1 MNFLAH
7 AFLSGDND
15 KIMVGNFIGDF
26 VKGNKL
32 DLLPGDIKKGVVLHR
47 SIDGYTD
54 KHPIVR
60 LSKDRLTDKYRH
72 YAGVIVD
79 IFYDHFLAHNWS
91 LYHPLPLKVFTERA
105 YELVWSYQDIL
116 PDRAKRVVPY
126 MQRDNWLL
134 QYAEIE
140 GIHAALSGMSRRTT
154 FKSKME
160 QASEDLRRDYD
171 TFKTDFEG
179 FFPEVR
185 EFVAREIKRL

>member
-32 DLLPGDIKKGVVLHR
+32 DDLPDDIKKGVVLHR
-47 SIDGYTD
+47 SIDQYTD
-54 KHPIVR
+54 MHPTVR
-60 LSKDRLTDKYRH
+60 LSKDRLVSKYRH

-79 IFYDHFLAHNWS
+79 IFYDHFLAHNWT
-91 LYHPLPLKVFTERA
+91 LYHQLSLEEFTERTYKVVLS
-105 YELVWSYQDIL
+105 YEDIL
-116 PDRAKRVVPY
+116 PERAKRVIPY

-134 QYAEIE
+134 QYAEID

-171 TFKTDFEG
+171 LFQEDFED
-179 FFPEVR
+179 FLPEVR
-185 EFVAREIKRL
+185 EFVEREIEK